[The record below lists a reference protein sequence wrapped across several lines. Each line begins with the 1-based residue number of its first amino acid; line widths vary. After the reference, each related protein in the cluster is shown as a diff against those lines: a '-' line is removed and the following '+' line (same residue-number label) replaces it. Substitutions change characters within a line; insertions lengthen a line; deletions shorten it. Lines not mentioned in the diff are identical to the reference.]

1 MVLVPPK
8 RKDINIFYGVH
19 IPYCPKL
26 RQYASILS
34 VINSTL
40 SIILVKKKGTTFLDS
55 AGFFR
60 QNSNS
65 LEILQQAA
73 ELKMELLW
81 KK

>member
-1 MVLVPPK
+1 MVLKVE
-8 RKDINIFYGVH
+8 FYADSYL
-19 IPYCPKL
+19 PYCPKL

-60 QNSNS
+60 RNSNS
-65 LEILQQAA
+65 LEVLQQAA
-73 ELKMELLW
+73 ELEMELLW